1 MFHVEHYNYFL
12 IVSHSF
18 TPHYQYFTLNIPQ
31 FIFTTKL
38 FPVKLATRI
47 LTGIIININPTQ
59 PHDHD
64 IKCKYN
70 SSINILRF
78 DMRLIFTTHR
88 HNRQPTD
95 KTIYYSITIY
105 YIFPKLPILANNS
118 PHKVYYVEIFKEN
131 EQYRGRVYKLR
142 NNGIA

>member
-1 MFHVEHYNYFL
+1 MLQYPKCILWHSMFHVEHYNYFL

-95 KTIYYSITIY
+95 NQPTKQFIIPLQYTIYFQNYQ
-105 YIFPKLPILANNS
+105 F
-118 PHKVYYVEIFKEN
+118 
-131 EQYRGRVYKLR
+131 
-142 NNGIA
+142 